1 VTVQRRGLGLLPPLL
16 AGLVAAVALETSAGL
31 LLYADEGLLPAL
43 TLILTI
49 EMGAFGLGLWSGPL
63 PGGGGVVEQIRRRW
77 LFCLIAFALAAA
89 LSAGLSFM
97 GGLPRSGVGQGMGLG
112 FLGGLP
118 LFSMGSLLGAMS
130 RPDEFGRHSL
140 PLVGA
145 PAALGAAV
153 GFLLAGGVLLP
164 NVAPYTLYLICLVI
178 LSGGAL
184 IQGWALDGSPLVEVL
199 EIVPGPTGELRV
211 EGRAV
216 GNPRRELKVLL
227 EGGRL
232 RGGEDPEGKPGR
244 DWEAAVLDGLGREE
258 RCPQSVLYLGGGS
271 GTLARLLS
279 QRFPQIRIHVVE
291 RSRELVTL
299 ARSRFAKWDGWE
311 SVGLQ
316 IGEPLATSLGP
327 QSSFS
332 TIVVDCGALP
342 TLGGT
347 PFLTESDWRF
357 LVDTLEAGGVLLMG
371 GLRVQEGDAALPPW
385 EVIRNGRQWF
395 EEVFLYT
402 AEPVPPGAQLLQ
414 EVGDGAEILL
424 LFSTAGAVAWPL
436 SLSGFQSQPA
446 EEG

>member
-1 VTVQRRGLGLLPPLL
+1 MTVKRLGLGLLPPFV
-16 AGLVAAVALETSAGL
+16 AGLVGAVALETSAGL
-31 LLYADEGLLPAL
+31 LLYADEGFLPAL

-49 EMGAFGLGLWSGPL
+49 EMGALGLGLWSGPL
-63 PGGGGVVEQIRRRW
+63 PGGGGIVEQIRRRW
-77 LFCLIAFALAAA
+77 LFCLIVFALAAA

-97 GGLPRSGVGQGMGLG
+97 GDLPGSGVGQGMGLG

-118 LFSMGSLLGAMS
+118 LFSVGSLLGAMS
-130 RPDEFGRHSL
+130 RTDEFGRRSL
-140 PLVGA
+140 PRVGA
-145 PAALGAAV
+145 PAVLGAAA
-153 GFLLAGGVLLP
+153 GFFLAGGVFLP
-164 NVAPYTLYLICLVI
+164 NVAPYTLYLICLVL

-184 IQGWALDGSPLVEVL
+184 LQGWALDGRPMVEVL
-199 EIVPGPTGELRV
+199 EIVPAPTGEIRV
-211 EGRAV
+211 EGRTA
-216 GNPRRELKVLL
+216 GNPRREMRVLL
-227 EGGRL
+227 EERRL
-232 RGGEDPEGKPGR
+232 RGGEDLEGNPGR

-258 RCPQSVLYLGGGS
+258 WCPESVLYLGGGS

-279 QRFPQIRIHVVE
+279 QRLPQIRIHVVE

-316 IGEPLATSLGP
+316 IGEPLATSLRP

-342 TLGGT
+342 TLGSA

-357 LVDTLEAGGVLLMG
+357 LVDTLDAGGVLLMG
-371 GLRVQEGDAALPPW
+371 GLRAQEGDAALPSL

-395 EEVFLYT
+395 EEVFLFK
-402 AEPVPPGAQLLQ
+402 AEPVPPGARLLQ
-414 EVGDGAEILL
+414 EVEDGTEILL
-424 LFSTAGAVAWPL
+424 LFSTAGAVAWPV
-436 SLSGFQSQPA
+436 SLSGFKGRPV